1 MIKIVPLSSVKVA
14 DNRQRK
20 LFSQPQI
27 EQLADSI
34 SARGLLHPPV
44 VREDESGTYWLVA
57 GERRLRAITSLS
69 QLDISFF
76 CGETEVPAGHVP
88 VLPIGSLDPITAKEA
103 ELEENIIRVDLSW
116 QERAEATRELHEL
129 KCQAAGALPVP
140 KKHTV
145 TDTAK
150 IIAGDEYSD
159 STRIA
164 VANTLVV
171 AEHLDDPDVVKAK
184 SEGEALKVIKKKAEQ
199 AHRRK
204 LAETFTATES
214 KHTILKGDC
223 LEVLPTLEDNTF
235 NCIITDPPYGIRANN
250 FGEQSSTGHDYEDS
264 KEYFDSF
271 IGKVLSE
278 LYRVAKPEAHL
289 YLFCD
294 PRMYAQIELEATLAG
309 WKVWHVPLIWNK
321 LNGML
326 PRPEHGPRRTYEMI
340 MFASKGDKTVTRVAP
355 DVITIVQDSNLKHG
369 AQKPVALYED
379 LMSRTVDPGNTVLDC
394 FAGSGPIFPAA
405 DKCFCTAVGI
415 ERSEDSYALCV
426 ERINEQGIS
435 L

>member
-1 MIKIVPLSSVKVA
+1 MIKIVSLDAVHVA

-20 LFSQPQI
+20 IFSLPQI

-44 VREDESGTYWLVA
+44 VREAGDGSYLLVA

-69 QLDISFF
+69 QLDIPFL
-76 CGETEVPAGHVP
+76 CGGIEVPAGHIP
-88 VLPIGSLDPITAKEA
+88 VLPIGSLEPIAAKEA

-129 KCQAAGALPVP
+129 KVQASGTLPVP

-150 IIAGDEYSD
+150 IIAGDDYSD
-159 STRIA
+159 SSRIA

-171 AEHLDDPDVVKAK
+171 AEHLDDADVAKAK
-184 SEGEALKVIKKKAEQ
+184 SEGEALKIIKKKAEQ

-204 LAETFTATES
+204 LAETFSASES

-223 LEVLPTLEDNTF
+223 LEVLPTLESGTF
-235 NCIITDPPYGIRANN
+235 DCIVTDPPYGIGANN

-278 LYRVAKPEAHL
+278 LFRVAKPSAHL

-294 PRMYAQIELEATLAG
+294 PRMYAQISFEAELAG
-309 WKVWHVPLIWNK
+309 WNVWHVPLIWNK

-355 DVITIVQDSNLKHG
+355 DVITITQDANIKHG

-379 LMSRTVDPGNTVLDC
+379 LLSRSVDPGAVVLDC

-405 DKCFCTAVGI
+405 DKCYCTAVGI

-426 ERINEQGIS
+426 ERINEQGVS

>member
-1 MIKIVPLSSVKVA
+1 MLKIVALNKIIVSE
-14 DNRQRK
+14 NRQRK
-20 LFSQPQI
+20 LFSETKI
-27 EQLADSI
+27 EQLAESI
-34 SARGLLHPPV
+34 RARGLLHAPV
-44 VREDESGTYWLVA
+44 VREKPDGSYTLVA
-57 GERRLRAITSLS
+57 GERRLRAVTSLS
-69 QLDISFF
+69 QLDLTFS
-76 CGETEVPAGHVP
+76 CGGEPIPSGHIP
-88 VLPIGSLDPITAKEA
+88 VLPIGSLDPISAKEA
-103 ELEENIIRVDLSW
+103 ELEENIIREDLSW
-116 QERAEATRELHEL
+116 QERAEATKELHDL
-129 KCQAAGALPVP
+129 KRQQAGEAPIP

-159 STRIA
+159 SARIA

-171 AEHLDDPDVVKAK
+171 ADHLNDPDVAKAK
-184 SEGEALKVIKKKAEQ
+184 SEGEALKVIKKKATQE
-199 AHRRK
+199 HRRK
-204 LAETFTATES
+204 LAETFSSSES

-223 LEVLPTLEDNTF
+223 LEILPTLAAHTF
-235 NCIITDPPYGIRANN
+235 DCIIIDPPYGIGANN

-271 IGKVLSE
+271 IGRVLSE
-278 LYRVAKPEAHL
+278 LYRVAKAQAHL
-289 YLFCD
+289 YLFFD
-294 PRMYAQIELEATLAG
+294 PRMYEQIKLEAELAG
-309 WKVWHVPLIWNK
+309 WDVWHVPLIWNK

-340 MFASKGDKTVTRVAP
+340 LFASKGNKTVSRVAP
-355 DVITIVQDSNLKHG
+355 DVLTYPQDAQIQHG
-369 AQKPVALYED
+369 AQKPVPLYED
-379 LMSRTVDPGNTVLDC
+379 LMSRSVDPGNTVLDC